1 MVFIVIF
8 NLDLRIFYNEQIT
21 LKCSFF
27 HTVHLIL
34 KLGNRLTVRNVNN
47 IELKLKNTQLQQL
60 EVNKVCFTSKTVA
73 FTGNS

>member
-34 KLGNRLTVRNVNN
+34 KLGNRLTARNVNN
-47 IELKLKNTQLQQL
+47 IELK
-60 EVNKVCFTSKTVA
+60 SKT
-73 FTGNS
+73 N